1 MILDSNALSEI
12 LSSCFTVSDF
22 RYWITKPDFV
32 FDPTKP
38 LTWDD
43 FEEEEFC
50 VLPFT
55 YSTANDDP
63 LVIMDEPAKTFTTIC
78 DVPDRPQGHHI
89 IYGEWGR
96 GPGTYE
102 RFHGCIDVAF
112 EGTPSPTS
120 SAAPSPPPVTQA
132 PTTSAA
138 PSENLNGCCSQSFK
152 SCDASYNGE
161 DKETCESHGDSTGWL
176 RKGAP
181 TDNCLARWSGCNS
194 AANTCCPGLTCS
206 QISSSYSQCQY
217 LPDAVPTPPTEPT
230 PTPPTPTTPAPTDSP
245 VTSSPI
251 SSPTSS
257 SCGSGGYCTNA
268 CDVPN
273 QAECFNRS
281 LEDCLHFIEN
291 ENKCA
296 WVARP
301 ACT

>member
-1 MILDSNALSEI
+1 MALDAKVFLLSPSMSVDLVLKLGMVSIHLGIIPWTGRQRRLKLASMSSFGISRGVTTLLIRGKMTNYGTIGNMILDSNALSEI

-217 LPDAVPTPPTEPT
+217 LPDAVPTP
-230 PTPPTPTTPAPTDSP
+230 
-245 VTSSPI
+245 
-251 SSPTSS
+251 
-257 SCGSGGYCTNA
+257 
-268 CDVPN
+268 
-273 QAECFNRS
+273 
-281 LEDCLHFIEN
+281 
-291 ENKCA
+291 
-296 WVARP
+296 
-301 ACT
+301 